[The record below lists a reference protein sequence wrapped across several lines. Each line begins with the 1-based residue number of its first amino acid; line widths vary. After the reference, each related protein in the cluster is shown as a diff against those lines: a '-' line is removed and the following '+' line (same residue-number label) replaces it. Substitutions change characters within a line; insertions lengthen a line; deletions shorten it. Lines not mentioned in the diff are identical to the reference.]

1 MQFVLLKMYRSY
13 TMTTL
18 VTNQKAALETLSSV
32 LFLSLDET
40 HFFKSIN
47 KYFMDHMNCNSVKTY
62 KLLDSG
68 VSQLMSVDGEVVAN
82 ATILEK
88 GVGAAGYIA
97 RTKKGYFSNTVER
110 DPLFSLEAAQG
121 VKAELCLPI
130 SVDGIVIGS
139 IHCQMNDSSREFS
152 REDMTQGMSIIN
164 SIKGPIQ
171 NMKMYLASKHL
182 NEALLRTIELKEKEL
197 QESRSGL
204 KLQDTFRIIEKEIIG
219 RSQAM
224 KDLLA
229 LVDRVCDKD
238 ISAFIMG
245 EAATGKEMIARRIH
259 CRSHRRDRAFVAI
272 DCSTMKEKQLDVEIF
287 GDDTHMGMLEV
298 ANFGTLFIN
307 STEAMPMGIQ
317 NKLMQYIT
325 SKMGIKSGSQAFFK
339 SDVRIISASTKDLM
353 DLVRASNFRED
364 LYFAL
369 SAVVL
374 KAPALR
380 ERKEDVEVLANF
392 FLNQNKTKD
401 VQKSFSPSAVKALT
415 EYNWSGN
422 VRELQNV
429 VERAFILAE
438 GAIIEKLHLD
448 QNIQNAE
455 IKPIV
460 EKAVVSRSVD
470 FVHVTLDEL
479 EKGHIM
485 STLENLSGNKTKTAK
500 VLGITVKTLYN
511 KLHSYGV
518 EFDKEA

>member
-1 MQFVLLKMYRSY
+1 
-13 TMTTL
+13 MTTSA
-18 VTNQKAALETLSSV
+18 TNQKAAQKDLLNTLSSV
-32 LFLSLDET
+32 LFLSLDEA
-40 HFFKSIN
+40 HFFNSIN
-47 KYFMDHMNCNSVKTY
+47 KFFMDHMNCQKVQTFKI
-62 KLLDSG
+62 LDNG
-68 VSQLMSVDGEVVAN
+68 QAHLMSENGKVIENSLV
-82 ATILEK
+82 LEK
-88 GVGAAGYIA
+88 GVGAVGYVA
-97 RTKKGYFSNTVER
+97 RTKKGYFSNSVER
-110 DPLFSLEAAQG
+110 DPVFAREAALG

-130 SVDGIVIGS
+130 SVDGVVIGS

-152 REDMTQGMSIIN
+152 RNDMTFGVSIIN
-164 SIKGPIQ
+164 EIKAPIQ
-171 NMKMYLASKHL
+171 NMKMYLAAKNL
-182 NEALLRTIELKEKEL
+182 NETLLRTIELKEKEL

-224 KDLLA
+224 RELLT
-229 LVDRVCDKD
+229 LVDRISDKD

-272 DCSTMKEKQLDVEIF
+272 DCSTMNEKQLDIEMF
-287 GDDTHMGMLEV
+287 GDDSRMGMLEA

-307 STEAMPMGIQ
+307 SVEKMPVGIQ
-317 NKLMQYIT
+317 NKLMQYMT

-339 SDVRIISASTKDLM
+339 SDVKLISASTKDLM
-353 DLVRASNFRED
+353 ELVRENAFRED

-369 SAVVL
+369 STVVL

-380 ERKEDVEVLANF
+380 ERKEDIEVLANF
-392 FLNQNKTKD
+392 FLNQNKAKEA
-401 VQKSFSPSAVKALT
+401 QKSFSPGAIKALT
-415 EYNWSGN
+415 EYSWAGN

-429 VERAFILAE
+429 VERAFILAD
-438 GAIIEKLHLD
+438 GTIIEKLHLD

-455 IKPIV
+455 EKPVV
-460 EKAVVSRSVD
+460 EKVVRAKPAE
-470 FVHVTLDEL
+470 FVPVTLEEL
-479 EKGHIM
+479 EKNHIM

-511 KLHSYGV
+511 KLHSYGI